1 MAYWLFKTEPDTF
14 SIDTLR
20 TQNIAC
26 WEGVRNYQAR
36 NMLRDDVKLGDL
48 VLIYHSS
55 CKNIGVAGVGKVVRE
70 AYPDHYQF
78 DPHSEYFDPKSD
90 PDKPRWLM
98 VDIEFVRK
106 TARVIPLSVMK
117 AMPELANMPLVKRG
131 NRLSVMPVSDAE
143 WQAIMAKEHLSSRS
157 ESRQS

>member
-20 TQNIAC
+20 TQKVAC

-36 NMLRDDVKLGDL
+36 NMLRDEVKEGDW

-55 CKNIGVAGVGKVVRE
+55 CKNIGVAGIAKVVKA
-70 AYPDHYQF
+70 AYPDHFAF
-78 DPHSEYFDPKSD
+78 DIESDYYDAKSSVEN
-90 PDKPRWLM
+90 PRWFM

-106 TARVIPLSVMK
+106 TERVIPLSVLK
-117 AMPELANMPLVKRG
+117 AMPELENFALVKRG
-131 NRLSVMPVSDAE
+131 NRLSVMPVSEEE
-143 WQAIMAKEHLSSRS
+143 WQAILTKEYLPA
-157 ESRQS
+157 RQ

>member
-20 TQNIAC
+20 LQKVAC

-36 NMLRDDVKLGDL
+36 NMLRDEIKLGDE

-55 CKNIGVAGVGKVVRE
+55 CKKIGVAGIARVVKE
-70 AYPDHYQF
+70 AYPDHFQF
-78 DPHSEYFDPKSD
+78 DPDSPYFDIKAD
-90 PDKPRWLM
+90 PSNPRWMM

-106 TARVIPLSVMK
+106 FERIVTLAELKAIPDL
-117 AMPELANMPLVKRG
+117 ENMPLVKRG
-131 NRLSVMPVSDAE
+131 NRLSVMPVSEDE
-143 WQAIMAKEHLSSRS
+143 WQTILHQE
-157 ESRQS
+157 

>member
-20 TQNIAC
+20 TQKVSC

-36 NMLRDDVKLGDL
+36 NMLRDVIKVGDE

-55 CKNIGVAGVGKVVRE
+55 CKQVGVAGIARVVRE
-70 AYPDHYQF
+70 AYPDHFAF
-78 DPHSEYFDPKSD
+78 DPSSDCFDLESS
-90 PDKPRWLM
+90 PDNPRWVM

-106 TARVIPLSVMK
+106 TQRVIPLSVLK
-117 AMPELANMPLVKRG
+117 AMPELSELALVKRG
-131 NRLSVMPVSDAE
+131 NRLSVMPVSEAE
-143 WQAIMAKEHLSSRS
+143 WQAILSKETLR
-157 ESRQS
+157 